1 MFDLDVSAN
10 CPFLLDLILVKSVN
24 NVFLNLY
31 SIGLQVDF
39 LSFNRLNRMMPPQ
52 SPIQISMTYSVFN
65 G

>member
-24 NVFLNLY
+24 NVFLDLY

-39 LSFNRLNRMMPPQ
+39 IKVLSSQSNDASAISYRNFNDLFCF
-52 SPIQISMTYSVFN
+52 Y

>member
-39 LSFNRLNRMMPPQ
+39 
-52 SPIQISMTYSVFN
+52 IKV
-65 G
+65 

>member
-10 CPFLLDLILVKSVN
+10 CPFLLELILVKSVN

-39 LSFNRLNRMMPPQ
+39 LRFNRLNRMMPPQ
-52 SPIQISMTYSVFN
+52 SRIEI
-65 G
+65 